1 MRYKYLLVCNILLSI
16 KDNRKTVHCRFLN
29 ETFLIVRTIYFVKKC
44 LSTPIWSAGES
55 SISSMQVR

>member
-16 KDNRKTVHCRFLN
+16 KDNRKTVHYRFLN

-44 LSTPIWSAGES
+44 LSAPMWSAGES
-55 SISSMQVR
+55 CISSMQVR